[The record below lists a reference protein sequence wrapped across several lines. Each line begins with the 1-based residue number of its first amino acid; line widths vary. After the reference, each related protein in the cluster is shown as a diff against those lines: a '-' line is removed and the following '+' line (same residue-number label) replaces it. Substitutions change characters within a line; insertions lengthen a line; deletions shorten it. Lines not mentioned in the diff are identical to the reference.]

1 MSKPAAR
8 SCDGRQLAYYRSLS
22 KAIRLDVLEM
32 TYRKKAAF
40 IGTSFSCADVLAVLY
55 GGFLGKESRDPRDPE
70 EDTFLLSKGHG
81 ASAWYAALA
90 NMGYFP
96 RERLSGFNTSG
107 SYLGVHPKRDCLP
120 GVTVSSGSLGHGLG
134 LGCGLA
140 RAKRLRGGQGRV
152 CVLLGDGECNEGSV
166 WESVMFAH
174 RFEISNL
181 IAIVDRNR
189 LQSYG
194 TDAEVLDMDDMA
206 IKFAAFGWKTINLD
220 GHDHEAIHNA
230 LAEAWSEEERPVA
243 LIADTVKGKGCSLFE
258 NLVLWHYKWPEEEH
272 YLQARKELEQQ

>member
-8 SCDGRQLAYYRSLS
+8 SCNREQLEAYRQLS

-32 TYRKKAAF
+32 TYRKKAGF
-40 IGTSFSCADVLAVLY
+40 IGTSFSCADILAVLY
-55 GGFLGKESRDPRDPE
+55 GGFLGKESLDPQDPDE
-70 EDTFLLSKGHG
+70 NTFLLSKGHG

-96 RERLSGFNTSG
+96 RERLSEFNTSG
-107 SYLGVHPKRDCLP
+107 SYLGVHPKRGGLP
-120 GVTVSSGSLGHGLG
+120 GVTAAAGSLGHGLG

-140 RAKRLRGGQGRV
+140 QAKRIRNGQGKV

-166 WESVMFAH
+166 WESAMFAN
-174 RFEISNL
+174 RFQLSNL

-194 TDAEVLDMDDMA
+194 SDREVLNMGDMA
-206 IKFAAFGWKTINLD
+206 VKFRAFGWNAVEID
-220 GHDHEAIHNA
+220 GHDHGAIHA
-230 LAEAWSEEERPVA
+230 TLADAWMEREHPTA

-258 NLVLWHYKWPEEEH
+258 NLVLWHYKWPEEGH
-272 YLQARKELEQQ
+272 YLQARKELEGQ

>member
-1 MSKPAAR
+1 MSEPEAR
-8 SCDGRQLAYYRSLS
+8 SCDIEQLEAYRKLS
-22 KAIRLDVLEM
+22 KVIRLDVLEM

-55 GGFLGKESRDPRDPE
+55 GGFLGKDALTSDDPNGN
-70 EDTFLLSKGHG
+70 TFLLSKGHG

-90 NMGYFP
+90 NTGYFP
-96 RERLSGFNTSG
+96 KERLSEFNTSG
-107 SYLGVHPKRDCLP
+107 SYLGVHPKRGGLP
-120 GVTVSSGSLGHGLG
+120 GVTISSGSLGHGLG

-140 RAKRLRGGQGRV
+140 LAKRIRGGQGKV

-166 WESVMFAH
+166 WESAMFAK
-174 RFEISNL
+174 RFRLSNL

-194 TDAEVLDMDDMA
+194 TDREVLNMDDMTE
-206 IKFAAFGWKTINLD
+206 KFRTFGWNALEVD
-220 GHDHEAIHNA
+220 GHDHGSIHTA
-230 LAEAWSEEERPVA
+230 LATAWRELERPTV
-243 LIADTVKGKGCSLFE
+243 LIANTVKGKGCSLFE

-272 YLQARKELEQQ
+272 YLQARKELERQ

>member
-1 MSKPAAR
+1 MSKPAAQ
-8 SCDGRQLAYYRSLS
+8 SCSAEQTELYRSLAR
-22 KAIRLDVLEM
+22 KVRLDVLEM
-32 TYRKKAAF
+32 TYQKKAGF

-55 GGFLGKESRDPRDPE
+55 GGFLGKDALHPQNPDES
-70 EDTFLLSKGHG
+70 TFLLSKGHG

-96 RERLSGFNTSG
+96 KERLEEFNTSG
-107 SYLGVHPKRDCLP
+107 SYLGVHPKRGGVP
-120 GVTVSSGSLGHGLG
+120 GISVSSGSLGHGLG

-140 RAKRLRGGQGRV
+140 QAKRLRGGDGRV

-166 WESVMFAH
+166 WESAMFAS
-174 RFEISNL
+174 RFELSNL

-194 TDAEVLDMDDMA
+194 SDREVLNMDDIA
-206 IKFAAFGWKTINLD
+206 VKFRAFGWNAVEVD
-220 GHDHEAIHNA
+220 GHDHESIHAA
-230 LAEAWSEEERPVA
+230 LADAWTEREHPTA
-243 LIADTVKGKGCSLFE
+243 LIANTVKGKGCSLFE

-272 YLQARKELEQQ
+272 YLQARKELEGQ

>member
-8 SCDGRQLAYYRSLS
+8 ICGPEQLESYKRLS
-22 KAIRLDVLEM
+22 KAVRLDVLEM

-40 IGTSFSCADVLAVLY
+40 IGTSFSCADVLSVLY
-55 GGFLGKESRDPRDPE
+55 GGFLGGDALDPQDP
-70 EDTFLLSKGHG
+70 DGNTFLLSKGHG
-81 ASAWYAALA
+81 ASAWYAVLA

-96 RERLSGFNTSG
+96 KERLSGFNTPG

-120 GVTVSSGSLGHGLG
+120 GVAASSGSLGHGLG

-140 RAKRLRGGQGRV
+140 QAKRIRGGQGKV

-166 WESVMFAH
+166 WESAMFAH
-174 RFEISNL
+174 RFGLSNL

-194 TDAEVLDMDDMA
+194 PDREVLDMDDMA
-206 IKFAAFGWKTINLD
+206 AKFRAFGWNAVELD
-220 GHDHEAIHNA
+220 GHDHGAIHTA
-230 LAEAWSEEERPVA
+230 LADAWGAETRPTA
-243 LIADTVKGKGCSLFE
+243 LIANTVKGKGCSLFE

-272 YLQARKELEQQ
+272 YLQAGKELEGQ